1 MVATANFL
9 LEGLS
14 GAQIERIK
22 SVAEEISLEKGDHVV
37 TEGEEALSAYILE
50 AGAIELTTFVE
61 EGFDLPIAILR
72 NQGEVFG
79 SAALLPPYQYSLSA
93 RCAEKSTLLRL
104 DGTALKQIMSEDS
117 DLGCKIMT
125 NLARYFFERLK
136 ETRLELKIHFKTLLN
151 STRS

>member
-1 MVATANFL
+1 MIATANFL
-9 LEGLS
+9 FEGLS

-22 SVAEEISLEKGDHVV
+22 SVAEEISLEKGDHVLK
-37 TEGEEALSAYILE
+37 EGEEASSAYILE
-50 AGAIELTTFVE
+50 TGAIELTTFVE
-61 EGFDLPIAILR
+61 EGFDLPISILR
-72 NQGEVFG
+72 NQGDVFG

-93 RCAEKSTLLRL
+93 RCAEKCTLLRL
-104 DGTALKQIMSEDS
+104 DSAELRQIMSEDS
-117 DLGCKIMT
+117 DLGCTIMA